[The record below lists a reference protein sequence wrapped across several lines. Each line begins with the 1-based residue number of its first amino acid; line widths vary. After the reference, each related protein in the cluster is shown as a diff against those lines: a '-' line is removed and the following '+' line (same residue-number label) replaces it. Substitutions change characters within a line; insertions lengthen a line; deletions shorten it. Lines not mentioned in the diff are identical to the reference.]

1 MVGIFTNDD
10 DDVVQIQGQILVRTA
25 VEVCALVVQTS
36 VEASS
41 EEDTLAAGEEP

>member
-25 VEVCALVVQTS
+25 VEVCALV
-36 VEASS
+36 EALS